1 MAENKLRTGLMSRND
16 YDVLMNRLSVL
27 EKIENDKKYA
37 LNSL

>member
-1 MAENKLRTGLMSRND
+1 MAENKLRTGLMNRSD

-37 LNSL
+37 LDSF